1 MDLTTLNFKIMTNL
15 NDILQEMTKVRAQLS
30 LLRHKK
36 KKSFSDIEEMLILM
50 QYHDILLSDY
60 ITKTNKA

>member
-1 MDLTTLNFKIMTNL
+1 MGLMVLNFKTMTTLN
-15 NDILQEMTKVRAQLS
+15 DIYKEMTKVRAQLS

-60 ITKTNKA
+60 ITKTNKV

>member
-1 MDLTTLNFKIMTNL
+1 MTNL

-30 LLRHKK
+30 LLQHKK

-60 ITKTNKA
+60 ITKTNKV

>member
-1 MDLTTLNFKIMTNL
+1 MTNL

-30 LLRHKK
+30 FLRNKK

-50 QYHDILLSDY
+50 EYHDILLSDY
-60 ITKTNKA
+60 ITKTNKV